1 MSQTGQ
7 LVKKI
12 RIKGKIKA
20 LTGLHIGGSN
30 IGLNIGGID
39 NTVIRDSFS
48 GQPYIPGSSLK
59 GKMRTLLEKANG
71 LFQKGNMGRDIKNV
85 PYTQPNNVDGLCVVK
100 IFGTTP
106 EDWEKAMKTKEPVT
120 RLMKTEEPVTRLIV
134 RDCKLS
140 KQSAAKIGKLKSTD
154 MLFTELK
161 TEVVIDRITSA
172 AMPRQYERVPA
183 GAVFNMELI
192 LNVFHDDNEQDF
204 LKKIFESLL
213 LLQNDYLG
221 GKGTRGSGAVS
232 ISIRSVEEKTM
243 AEYAK
248 AESGKWS
255 PTASNLIPSDLQND
269 RTQK

>member
-1 MSQTGQ
+1 MSQVGQ

-12 RIKGKIKA
+12 RIKGKIKS

-39 NTVIRDSFS
+39 NTVLREAIS

-59 GKMRTLLEKANG
+59 GKMRSLLEKANG
-71 LFQKGNMGRDIKNV
+71 LFQKGNMGRDIKSV
-85 PYTQPNNVDGLCVVK
+85 PYTIPSANNVNAISVVK

-106 EDWEKAMKTKEPVT
+106 EDWKKSGLPD
-120 RLMKTEEPVTRLIV
+120 EPVTRLIV

-140 KQSAAKIGKLKSTD
+140 KKSSKEIGNLKTTD
-154 MLFTELK
+154 MPFTELK

-192 LNVFHDDNEQDF
+192 LNIHHDDDEQAF
-204 LKKIFESLL
+204 LSKIFESLL

-232 ISIRSVEEKTM
+232 INIRAVEEKTM
-243 AEYAK
+243 EEYAK
-248 AESGKWS
+248 ASMGKWATVENIEI
-255 PTASNLIPSDLQND
+255 PEELVNNRTSNTKP
-269 RTQK
+269 

>member
-1 MSQTGQ
+1 MSQPGQ

-71 LFQKGNMGRDIKNV
+71 LFQRGNMGRDIKNV
-85 PYTQPNNVDGLCVVK
+85 PYTQPNPNNVDGICVVK

-106 EDWEKAMKTKEPVT
+106 EDWEKA
-120 RLMKTEEPVTRLIV
+120 MKTEEPVTRLIV

-154 MLFTELK
+154 MPFTELK

-192 LNVFHDDNEQDF
+192 LNVFHDENEQDF

-248 AESGKWS
+248 AEAGKWS